1 MTAIMSTTPKNSQT
15 TWLMAM
21 LGLSEKGAT
30 RVMKAIPM
38 PESANEIGRMAG
50 SASGASMRVAICATM
65 KAPKMPIGTPRVCM
79 LSACPSLIA
88 SIANIKMTSGDAM
101 SSKMSSMLRLVMRHH
116 RFPMCWGMRRRFES
130 SRWRRRLR

>member
-30 RVMKAIPM
+30 RVTKAMPM

-50 SASGASMRVAICATM
+50 SASGASMRVAIWATT

-79 LSACPSLIA
+79 SSACPSLIA

-116 RFPMCWGMRRRFES
+116 RFPMR
-130 SRWRRRLR
+130 